1 MKKIEDLP
9 QRSQSLIRRLIEKG
23 CIEEHNGKV
32 DITDEMA
39 KLLLILDMADVFN

>member
-1 MKKIEDLP
+1 MKRIEDLP